1 MKTTGESTGENL
13 AHLCGPLEVFWPTS
27 VDHWRKSGPRQEI
40 TGGFDP
46 LDLVQYQVPDLDA
59 VQVPDLDLNLVLELF
74 FGTP

>member
-1 MKTTGESTGENL
+1 MGL
-13 AHLCGPLEVFWPTS
+13 GP
-27 VDHWRKSGPRQEI
+27 GPDQVL
-40 TGGFDP
+40 DP